1 MNGANSLENRDK
13 YDEPFSNE
21 NGEIFIQQVMDRWD
35 IAETPTGRPKK
46 LRCAYMDWKDSYYY
60 GGVLRKKDLK
70 ELRKWIDWQIEHFDD
85 ADKEVAEI

>member
-1 MNGANSLENRDK
+1 MRTVDYSGSYMNSDGSM
-13 YDEPFSNE
+13 
-21 NGEIFIQQVMDRWD
+21 FIDMVMDRWD

-46 LRCAYMDWKDSYYY
+46 LRCAYVDWKNSYYY
-60 GGVLRKKDLK
+60 GGVLEKKDLK